1 MQKTAYEMRIS
12 DGSSDVCASD
22 LVIAD
27 IRHRAETIYHPVGT
41 CRMGRDPHSVVD
53 PALRVRGVEGLR
65 VVDASIM
72 PTLVAGNTNAP
83 TMMIAERAAELILG
97 KTRLMAGQEEGSSST
112 VSHGP
117 RPRRQAWKSVM

>member
-1 MQKTAYEMRIS
+1 MIRQPPRTTRTDILFPYTTLCRSA
-12 DGSSDVCASD
+12 D
-22 LVIAD
+22 VIAD

-83 TMMIAERAAELILG
+83 TMMIAEREIGRAH
-97 KTRLMAGQEEGSSST
+97 
-112 VSHGP
+112 V
-117 RPRRQAWKSVM
+117 